1 MGDRLRAWL
10 SRLLRFGV
18 PTRWETMSPPTQ
30 QIIFRAQELTKADG
44 LNLVQNGHI
53 LRACA
58 IESDLVREV
67 LGRLGID
74 AEAWSPQ
81 IDRKAERAKEPE
93 DLTLGPQAKQG
104 IEHVFVAAGKAEPIT
119 VHPEHLFL
127 GCLKAAAPEELDGQA
142 DRLAIPLV
150 EEMFRTVKRERIFAR
165 GTVRPE

>member
-10 SRLLRFGV
+10 NKLLRSGV
-18 PTRWETMSPPTQ
+18 PTRWEMMSPPTQ

-58 IESDLVREV
+58 IESDLVQDV

-74 AEAWSPQ
+74 AEAWSPY
-81 IDRKAERAKEPE
+81 IDREAEPAKDPE

-104 IEHVFVAAGKAEPIT
+104 IEQTFITAGKVEPIT
-119 VHPEHLFL
+119 VHPQHLFL
-127 GCLKAAAPEELDGQA
+127 GCLKAASPEELDGQA
-142 DRLAIPLV
+142 DRLKIPSV
-150 EEMFRTVKRERIFAR
+150 EEAIRTVKRERILAR
-165 GTVRPE
+165 GSVRPE